1 MARLTY
7 VVQEPDGAEKLQAVI
22 AGGLDDLAR
31 SLCRKVGQ
39 RACDIVE
46 AVIVGNTAMHHLLL
60 GLPTEQLGAAPYV
73 AAWSGSC
80 DLLGSDIGL
89 RFAPNVR
96 VHILPNIAGF
106 VGADH
111 VAMLLG
117 SGMYAADEVVL
128 GLDIGTNTEVG
139 LKLGGGLDGRLL
151 VCSTASGP
159 AFEGAHIQAGMRAG
173 PGAIER
179 VWIEGER
186 VSLQVIDDRPPVGL
200 CGSGILDTVGQLH
213 KLGLLSETGA
223 MSLEH
228 SRARLGEHGPEFV
241 VAPHS
246 EGGNEHDIVLTR
258 GDVSEIQ
265 LAKGAMRA
273 GTEVLMRE
281 AGISVDD
288 LDRIVIAGA
297 FGTYID
303 VGNALRI
310 GMFPP
315 LPVDRFEQVGNAA
328 GVGARMALLSGETRD
343 LAREVAARAEYVE
356 LTNDP
361 RFTIEF
367 TEAMMLP

>member
-1 MARLTY
+1 
-7 VVQEPDGAEKLQAVI
+7 LQF
-22 AGGLDDLAR
+22 
-31 SLCRKVGQ
+31 S
-39 RACDIVE
+39 
-46 AVIVGNTAMHHLLL
+46 
-60 GLPTEQLGAAPYV
+60 
-73 AAWSGSC
+73 
-80 DLLGSDIGL
+80 
-89 RFAPNVR
+89 PNVR
-96 VHILPNIAGF
+96 LHILPNIAGF

-111 VAMLLG
+111 VSMLLG
-117 SGMYAADEVVL
+117 SGMYAAQGVVL
-128 GLDIGTNTEVG
+128 GLDIGTNTEVA

-179 VWIEGER
+179 VWIER
-186 VSLQVIDDRPPVGL
+186 DQVSLQVIDDGPPIGL
-200 CGSGILDTVGQLH
+200 CGSGILDAIGQLH

-223 MSLEH
+223 MSLDH

-241 VAPHS
+241 LVSRS
-246 EGGNEHDIVLTR
+246 EGANEHDIALTR

-281 AGISVDD
+281 AGITFEN

-297 FGTYID
+297 FGSYID

-315 LPVDRFEQVGNAA
+315 LPAERFEQVGNAA
-328 GVGARMALLSGETRD
+328 GVGARMALLSGEMRE
-343 LAREVAARAEYVE
+343 LARTVAARAEYVE

-361 RFTIEF
+361 RFTLEF